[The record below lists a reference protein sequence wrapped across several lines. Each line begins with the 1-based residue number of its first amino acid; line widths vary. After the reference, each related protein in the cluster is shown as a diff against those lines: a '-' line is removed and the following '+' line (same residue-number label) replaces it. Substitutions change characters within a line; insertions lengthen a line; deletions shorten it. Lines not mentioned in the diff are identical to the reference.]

1 MFIFKQNN
9 NIVIILLPSVPSFH
23 KEKTTFTII
32 SQNIEFFTLLSIMGF
47 TFAEEDANLKYKC
60 QMIPKSLCKEL
71 TLNVSKLYTCMY
83 KFEETGD

>member
-47 TFAEEDANLKYKC
+47 TFAEEDANLKLKMSNDSKIFMQGVNFKC
-60 QMIPKSLCKEL
+60 FKA
-71 TLNVSKLYTCMY
+71 LYMY
-83 KFEETGD
+83 V

>member
-47 TFAEEDANLKYKC
+47 TFAEEDANLK
-60 QMIPKSLCKEL
+60 
-71 TLNVSKLYTCMY
+71 
-83 KFEETGD
+83 

>member
-47 TFAEEDANLKYKC
+47 TFAEEDANLMSNDSKIFMQGVNFKC
-60 QMIPKSLCKEL
+60 FKA
-71 TLNVSKLYTCMY
+71 LYMYMY